1 LFSEAVNSK
10 ARHADTLRPMLERHW
25 HSEPDESV
33 RRFAEGAT
41 FTPGIEGLQT
51 ALEVVVF
58 ESGVVSVSSSKI
70 VPNEGKREIWQ
81 ESALM
86 FNDIDE
92 AKDAVDLIL
101 DRLAREAAQPEH

>member
-1 LFSEAVNSK
+1 
-10 ARHADTLRPMLERHW
+10 MERHW

-41 FTPGIEGLQT
+41 FVPNMEALQT

-58 ESGVVSVSSSKI
+58 EGGAVSLSSSRI
-70 VPNEGKREIWQ
+70 VPNQGKREIWQ
-81 ESALM
+81 ETALM
-86 FNDIDE
+86 FHDIDE

-101 DRLAREAAQPEH
+101 DRLAEEAAKGDPS